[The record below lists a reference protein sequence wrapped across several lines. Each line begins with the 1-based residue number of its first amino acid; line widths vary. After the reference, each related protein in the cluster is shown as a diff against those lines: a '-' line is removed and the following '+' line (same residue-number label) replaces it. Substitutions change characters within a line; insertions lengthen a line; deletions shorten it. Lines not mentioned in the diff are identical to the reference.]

1 MVNLIEV
8 GNDLGSQDNEVQ
20 DVHYDRIWGNWGNW
34 EDDANNVCRLKWGD
48 AHLLAKRQEDSVVKE
63 SQALVVHVWKK
74 TRIFGDG
81 HNLRSSPDMNFKT
94 ARLKSL
100 RNW

>member
-1 MVNLIEV
+1 MINLIEV

-20 DVHYDRIWGNWGNW
+20 DVHYGHWGNWK
-34 EDDANNVCRLKWGD
+34 DDANDVCHLMWGE
-48 AHLLAKRQEDSVVKE
+48 AHLPAIRLEDSFLKE
-63 SQALVVHVWKK
+63 IQALVAHMWKK
-74 TRIFGDG
+74 TRIFGDA
-81 HNLRSSPDMNFKT
+81 HNLGSSPDMNLNFKS